1 MSELRSAGRP
11 VVVVLSEQLVRQPE
25 ATLRAACLAL
35 GLPFEPAMLSWQA
48 GPKPY
53 DGVWAPWWY
62 GSTHG
67 ATGEGRTECG
77 LHLCERG
84 KVSAVVWRGIERSP
98 QVGDLLHEVTPQAL
112 PQVSSSVWPLPP
124 YLLHSCTPLPSP
136 SMCRK
141 CASPPPRPA
150 QASPTVS
157 RTCTLLSLSPFR
169 FLRPR
174 TGRAPSS
181 PSLRSGFSDRV
192 QDVRQPLPDRLKPL
206 LGECQALFR
215 LLKRMAVKPC
225 SGYSGEPSGW
235 FCLVHQGR
243 HCSAY

>member
-62 GSTHG
+62 GNTHG
-67 ATGEGRTECG
+67 ATGETACSCLAPG
-77 LHLCERG
+77 
-84 KVSAVVWRGIERSP
+84 SP
-98 QVGDLLHEVTPQAL
+98 FHPR
-112 PQVSSSVWPLPP
+112 SSSPHSGFSEHVREACPPPLPLRSGMH
-124 YLLHSCTPLPSP
+124 LLPPPSP
-136 SMCRK
+136 
-141 CASPPPRPA
+141 
-150 QASPTVS
+150 
-157 RTCTLLSLSPFR
+157 
-169 FLRPR
+169 
-174 TGRAPSS
+174 
-181 PSLRSGFSDRV
+181 RSGFSDRV

-243 HCSAY
+243 HCSAYCRRGW